1 MKLLPGILCG
11 LLLSF
16 AAVAADASR
25 TFYVQFIWAT
35 DQPRPNGKQ
44 YREVGPKLTRKLSPL
59 RWKHYWEVEQK
70 QISVRSQHT
79 TRVNLPR
86 QRKVEI
92 ELLKTGD
99 VDVRLYRRT
108 GLVTKTRQTINGKM
122 AILGGEE
129 DNKDSF
135 FLVVRSDEPKH
146 GE

>member
-1 MKLLPGILCG
+1 M
-11 LLLSF
+11 LLSF
-16 AAVAADASR
+16 AAAAADTTR
-25 TFYVQFIWAT
+25 TLYVQFIWAT
-35 DQPRPNGKQ
+35 DQERPSGTN

-70 QISVRSQHT
+70 QIGVRSQHA

-129 DNKDSF
+129 ENKDYF
-135 FLVVRSDEPKH
+135 FLVVRSDEPQH